1 MFDAML
7 GRSRDMKAKLKA
19 LDASQAVIEF
29 KMDGTII
36 TANEQF
42 LKVMG
47 YSLAEIQGKHHSMFV
62 DTKLKASPAYQQ
74 FWEALGR
81 GEFQAAEYLRYG
93 KGGRQIWLQ
102 ASYNPVLGLN
112 GKPYK
117 VVKVATDITV
127 AKKQAA
133 DYEGQIA
140 AISRSQ
146 AVIQFD
152 LDGTILDANDNFL
165 QAVGYSLAEV
175 KGKHHSLFVD
185 AGDKNSADYRAF
197 WQKLRNGDYQ
207 AGEFRRIGKGNREI
221 WIQASYNP
229 IFDFSGK
236 PYKVV
241 KYATD
246 ITAQVADRQ
255 RRNEIGRHVDED
267 LGAVSLAIST
277 MNEQASSPASA
288 SIEASTN
295 VQAVAAGAEQL
306 VSSIDEIGRQTASAS
321 SVSAEAVSQA
331 QHTSD
336 IVASLVDATSR
347 IGEVVKLIT
356 DIAAQTNLLA
366 LNATI
371 EAARAGDAG
380 KGFSVVAN
388 EVKNLASQTARAT
401 DEISGQIAQVQNATH
416 EAVSAITAISQ
427 TISRMNEISEAI
439 AAASEEQNAV
449 SREISS
455 NLHTAASGVSII
467 SENMNAIAEAAKSA
481 DDSTRRVKESSRALS
496 A

>member
-7 GRSRDMKAKLKA
+7 GGSRDMKAKLKA
-19 LDASQAVIEF
+19 LDASQAIIEF

-42 LKVMG
+42 LKTMG

-62 DTKLKASPAYQQ
+62 DAAQKASPAYQQ

-81 GEFQAAEYLRYG
+81 GEFQSAEYLRHG

-102 ASYNPVLGLN
+102 ASYNPILGRN

-117 VVKVATDITV
+117 VVKFATDITA

-133 DYEGQIA
+133 DYESQIA
-140 AISRSQ
+140 AIGRSQ

-175 KGKHHSLFVD
+175 KGKHHSMFVD
-185 AGDKNSADYRAF
+185 VAHKNSAEYQTF
-197 WQKLRNGDYQ
+197 WQKLRHGDYQ
-207 AGEFRRIGKGNREI
+207 AGEFRRSGKGGREI

-229 IFDFSGK
+229 IFDFSGR

-255 RRNEIGRHVDED
+255 RRNDIGRHVDQD

-277 MNEQASSPASA
+277 VNEQASSAASA

-455 NLHTAASGVSII
+455 NLNTAASGVSII
-467 SENMNAIAEAAKSA
+467 SESMNAIAEAARSA

>member
-1 MFDAML
+1 MRAQL
-7 GRSRDMKAKLKA
+7 QA
-19 LDASQAVIEF
+19 LHASQAVIEF

-36 TANEQF
+36 AANERF
-42 LKVMG
+42 LKTMG
-47 YSLAEIQGKHHSMFV
+47 YSLADIQGKHHSLFV
-62 DTKLKASPAYQQ
+62 DPQTKASAGYKK

-81 GEFQAAEYLRYG
+81 GEFQAGEYLRFG
-93 KGGRQIWLQ
+93 KGGKQIWIQ
-102 ASYNPVLGLN
+102 GSYNPILGRN

-117 VVKVATDITV
+117 VVKFATDITA
-127 AKKQAA
+127 AKQQTA
-133 DYEGQIA
+133 DYESQIA

-152 LDGTILDANDNFL
+152 LDGIILDANENFL
-165 QAVGYSLAEV
+165 RAVGYSLAEV
-175 KGKHHSLFVD
+175 QGKHHSMFVD
-185 AGDKNSADYRAF
+185 NAYRNSADYRAF
-197 WQKLRNGDYQ
+197 WQKLKNGDYQ
-207 AGEFRRIGKGNREI
+207 AGEFQRFGKHGKEI

-229 IFDFSGK
+229 IFDFTGK

-246 ITAQVADRQ
+246 ITTEVAE
-255 RRNEIGRHVDED
+255 RRRRAEIGRHVDDD
-267 LGAVSLAIST
+267 LGAVSHAIST
-277 MNEQASSPASA
+277 VNEQASSAAGA
-288 SIEASTN
+288 SIEATTN

-306 VSSIDEIGRQTASAS
+306 VSSIDEIGRQTANAS
-321 SVSAEAVSQA
+321 TVSAEAVTQA
-331 QHTSD
+331 QHTSE
-336 IVASLVDATSR
+336 IVASLVEATSR

-401 DEISGQIAQVQNATH
+401 EEISGQIAQVQNATH
-416 EAVSAITAISQ
+416 EAVTAISAISQ
-427 TISRMNEISEAI
+427 TISKMNEISEAI

-455 NLHTAASGVSII
+455 NLHTAATGVSII
-467 SENMNAIAEAAKSA
+467 SQSMNAIAEAAKAA
-481 DDSTRRVKESSRALS
+481 DESTRKVKEASHALT

>member
-1 MFDAML
+1 ML
-7 GRSRDMKAKLKA
+7 GGSRDMKAKLKA

-42 LKVMG
+42 LKTMG

-62 DTKLKASPAYQQ
+62 DAALKASPAYKQ
-74 FWEALGR
+74 FWDALNR

-93 KGGRQIWLQ
+93 KGGKQVWIQ
-102 ASYNPVLGLN
+102 ASYNPILGRN

-117 VVKVATDITV
+117 VVKFATDITAV
-127 AKKQAA
+127 KKQAA
-133 DYEGQIA
+133 DHESQIA
-140 AISRSQ
+140 AIGRSQ

-165 QAVGYSLAEV
+165 QAMGYGLAEV
-175 KGKHHSLFVD
+175 KGKHHSMFVD
-185 AGDKNSADYRAF
+185 AGTKNSAAYESF
-197 WQKLRNGDYQ
+197 WQKLRGGDYQ
-207 AGEFRRIGKGNREI
+207 AGEFHRIGKGGREI

-255 RRNEIGRHVDED
+255 RRTDIGRHVDED

-277 MNEQASSPASA
+277 VNEQASSAASA
-288 SIEASTN
+288 SVEASTN

-306 VSSIDEIGRQTASAS
+306 VSSIDEIGRQTANAS
-321 SVSAEAVSQA
+321 TVSAEAVSQA

-416 EAVSAITAISQ
+416 EAVTAITAISQ

-467 SENMNAIAEAAKSA
+467 SESMNAIAEAARSA
-481 DDSTRRVKESSRALS
+481 DDSTRRVKEASRALS